1 MNGRAR
7 VGGVRAAVT
16 VAAAALVV
24 AGLTG
29 CRPME
34 TRAADPGSG
43 RAPAAVSRTVDGPA
57 APGERGLSRGAA
69 DNTAP
74 PSGTPDGGA
83 VTVRWVPLP

>member
-7 VGGVRAAVT
+7 VRAVRAAVT
-16 VAAAALVV
+16 VAAAALVA

-57 APGERGLSRGAA
+57 APKK
-69 DNTAP
+69 
-74 PSGTPDGGA
+74 
-83 VTVRWVPLP
+83 

>member
-7 VGGVRAAVT
+7 VRGVRAAVT
-16 VAAAALVV
+16 VAAAALVA

-57 APGERGLSRGAA
+57 APRECGLCRGTVE
-69 DNTAP
+69 NTAP

-83 VTVRWVPLP
+83 ATVRWVPLP